1 MKQLYKIIMALLI
14 FNACLFIN
22 ANSIFA
28 EETLDCTVTLK
39 NGSSGEQVKILQKEL
54 NEVMSCG
61 LAVDGIFGSA
71 SKSCVIEFQKKKTL
85 TQDGIVGAKTCQ
97 KLNDEYTQITSGI
110 EEDVD
115 TNDLVCSKDNNLK
128 EGSSKTTQVKF
139 LQEKLNKVMNCNLTT
154 DGSFGPATKSCV
166 IKFQERAK
174 VSQDGVVGT
183 TTCNKLKLA
192 YSTKISGNLAISK
205 QDGETTL
212 DVRSNLS
219 YEKRNTQ
226 DKNQVKRAQKQL
238 NTIMGCGLAVDGAF
252 GPASKSCVVKFQ
264 NKYGLT
270 ADGKVGA
277 STASKLNVEYLKNNT
292 YVISNK
298 FTSIRENTST
308 SSKEIAIAT
317 DGTVFRVYDT
327 ITANNIKWYK
337 IKYNKIYAYI
347 NSNDVRSNAI
357 VLDISEQILKLYKNK
372 KLLLEAPVITGKKN
386 HDTPIGR
393 YLLEDKDIRL
403 ATTLRGYNSQGE
415 YYERKVNY
423 WIEFI
428 PTREIGFHDA
438 TWRDQAQF
446 YSLEVYKSSGSLGCV
461 NMRLDNVR
469 TLYNNIKGS
478 DIYVYVKD

>member
-1 MKQLYKIIMALLI
+1 MKQLCKIVMTLLI

-22 ANSIFA
+22 IDFISA

-54 NEVMSCG
+54 NKVMSCG

-85 TQDGIVGAKTCQ
+85 TQDGIVGPKTCQ
-97 KLNDEYTQITSGI
+97 KLNTEYVSATDNINTPI
-110 EEDVD
+110 D

-128 EGSSKTTQVKF
+128 EGSTKTNQVKF

-154 DGSFGPATKSCV
+154 DGAFGPATKSCV
-166 IKFQERAK
+166 VKFQERAK

-192 YSTKISGNLAISK
+192 YNTKVSGNLTISN

-212 DVRSNLS
+212 NVRSNLS

-238 NTIMGCGLAVDGAF
+238 NNVMSCGLTVDGSF
-252 GPASKSCVVKFQ
+252 GPATKNCVVKFQ

-277 STASKLNVEYLKNNT
+277 STADKLNVEYLKNNI
-292 YVISNK
+292 YVVSDK
-298 FTSIRENTST
+298 FTSIRETTST

-327 ITANNIKWYK
+327 VTANSTKWYK
-337 IKYNKIYAYI
+337 IKYNKTYAYI

-357 VLDISEQILKLYKNK
+357 VLDISDQILKLYKNK
-372 KLLLEAPVITGKKN
+372 KLVLEAPVITGKIN

-438 TWRDQAQF
+438 TWRDQSQF
-446 YSLEVYKSSGSLGCV
+446 YSSGVYKSSGSLGCV

-478 DIYVYVKD
+478 NIYVYVKD